1 MRTNWQLLSH
11 THLGPKIRRGTN
23 ILVLGFG
30 CAPGVVQLETLV
42 TVARLAV
49 HAALCCLLLW
59 RLADV
64 AHDGDGCA
72 GSLPVALHDALQGEV
87 SEQHAD
93 AAFAQIYV
101 MLAAW
106 ARDGGDPGSHRSSA
120 PSRRGDWTWR
130 RATRAEHWNE
140 CQEYRVT
147 ASGHPFS
154 SLAWGPIL
162 LCEEQCPLISNYS
175 QLTAFKRF
183 QHSLKTNRFVL
194 KSKFTNRASACLSL
208 CFISTVTAAQ
218 LRHGCIGAIH
228 PAAVRGEKKKKKKV
242 HKERPSRVLEQVK
255 EWRLAGKS
263 ASLELIHSLNK
274 KCISFNTYYMKEEY
288 FKCSQWSG
296 QRK

>member
-1 MRTNWQLLSH
+1 MRTNWQLLSD
-11 THLGPKIRRGTN
+11 THLGPKIRSGTN

-106 ARDGGDPGSHRSSA
+106 ARDGGDPGSHRSST
-120 PSRRGDWTWR
+120 PSRRGDGTWR

-162 LCEEQCPLISNYS
+162 LCEEQCPLISN
-175 QLTAFKRF
+175 
-183 QHSLKTNRFVL
+183 
-194 KSKFTNRASACLSL
+194 
-208 CFISTVTAAQ
+208 
-218 LRHGCIGAIH
+218 
-228 PAAVRGEKKKKKKV
+228 
-242 HKERPSRVLEQVK
+242 
-255 EWRLAGKS
+255 
-263 ASLELIHSLNK
+263 
-274 KCISFNTYYMKEEY
+274 
-288 FKCSQWSG
+288 
-296 QRK
+296 